1 MKNTPRIAASILP
14 SALMLLT
21 VSLFSQF
28 ALAQTV
34 RSLIPQPTKMTARPG
49 SFSLT
54 AKVHISSSPAFTDVA
69 RLWVE
74 ETFGRPMPVST
85 LSATGKPTGPTRVVF
100 EEQKNA
106 FPEDITGEAYRLR
119 IDPNRMYLTAAT
131 TAGAL
136 RGMQTLLQLAGL
148 QPDNRQLPA
157 LDLDDHPRF
166 DYRGMHLDVSR
177 HFFDLNFVKRYIDL
191 MALYKLNTFHWH
203 LTDGTGWRLEIKKYP
218 ALTEQAAWRTHRLWK
233 DWWNSPRRYSH
244 EGDPNAYGGYYTQDE
259 ARELVTYAARRGIT
273 VIPEIEMPGH
283 TEEVLA
289 VYPQLSCS
297 GKSYVNSEFCLGND
311 STFTFL
317 EDVLTE
323 VMAIFPSKYIHIGGD
338 EASTK
343 SWKTCPKCQAR
354 INQNNLADE
363 HALQSYGIRRMDK
376 FLTGKGRRL
385 VGWDEI
391 LQGDTP
397 EAPLAE
403 GATVM
408 SWRGEGG
415 GIAAAKK
422 GHDVL
427 MTPGNYLYFDSYQ
440 ANPTTQPE
448 AIGGFLPLQRVYS
461 YEPINIELTPA
472 QANYI
477 LGIQANLWAEY
488 ISTTEQVE
496 YMAFPRLL
504 ALAEVAWSDTAG
516 RSWPDFQRRLQDHYR
531 LLQGRN
537 VNYYRPSTSLDITT
551 TFQPDGKTA
560 RVKFE
565 SEQYQPQLRYTL
577 DGSPPTA
584 QSARYE
590 GPFTVSKSATVQAA
604 LFRDSSRIGA
614 VNTQEIDFH
623 KALNKPITYAIR
635 YTKSYVAQGD
645 GTLVNGNRGSFTYG
659 DKQWL
664 GFEGI
669 DMDVTIDLETVQPLT
684 DVQVGFMQLTGPG
697 VYMPRYLEVS
707 LSTDGNTFSAPV
719 RVQHAVPESK
729 SDLVI
734 QDLTVPLGGQS
745 ARYVRVFAKTNK
757 GYMFVDEI
765 RVH

>member
-1 MKNTPRIAASILP
+1 MKNTFRT
-14 SALMLLT
+14 SALTLL
-21 VSLFSQF
+21 SI
-28 ALAQTV
+28 ALLNLSGTAQTV
-34 RSLIPQPTKMTARPG
+34 RSLIPQPTKMTALPG

-54 AKVHISSSPAFTDVA
+54 ARLHISSSPAFADVA
-69 RLWVE
+69 RLWAE
-74 ETFGRPMPVST
+74 QTFGRTMPIST
-85 LSATGKPTGPTRVVF
+85 LSAKRKATGPTQVVF
-100 EEQKNA
+100 EQQTNV
-106 FPEDITGEAYRLR
+106 FPSGTALEAYRLR
-119 IDPNRMYLTAAT
+119 IAHNRVHLIAATAA
-131 TAGAL
+131 GAM

-148 QPDNRQLPA
+148 QPDTRQLPA
-157 LDLDDHPRF
+157 LELEDHPRF
-166 DYRGMHLDVSR
+166 GYRGMHLDVSR
-177 HFFDLNFVKRYIDL
+177 HFYDLVFVKRYIDL

-203 LTDGTGWRLEIKKYP
+203 LTDGPGWRLEIKKYP
-218 ALTEQAAWRTHRLWK
+218 ALTQQAAWRTHRTWK
-233 DWWNSPRRYSH
+233 EWWASPRRYSR
-244 EGDPNAYGGYYTQDE
+244 EGDPDAYGGYYTQE
-259 ARELVTYAARRGIT
+259 QARELVAYAARRGID

-283 TEEVLA
+283 SEEVLA
-289 VYPQLSCS
+289 VYPQFSCS
-297 GKSYVNSEFCLGND
+297 GKPYVNSEFCLGND

-317 EDVLTE
+317 EDVLSE
-323 VMAIFPSKYIHIGGD
+323 VLAIFPSKYIHIGGD
-338 EASTK
+338 EASTT

-354 INQNNLADE
+354 IRENHLADE

-376 FLTGKGRRL
+376 FLTAKGRRL

-427 MTPGNYLYFDSYQ
+427 MTPSNYLYFDSYQ

-461 YEPINIELTPA
+461 YEPINKELTDA
-472 QANYI
+472 QARYI
-477 LGIQANLWAEY
+477 LGIQANLWTEY
-488 ISTTEQVE
+488 IPTTEQVE
-496 YMAFPRLL
+496 YMVFPRML
-504 ALAEVAWSDTAG
+504 ALSEVAWSDTST

-531 LLQGRN
+531 LLQRRDA
-537 VNYYRPSTSLDITT
+537 NYYRPSTSLDITAA
-551 TFQPDGKTA
+551 FQPDGRTA
-560 RVKFE
+560 RVEFQ

-577 DGSPPTA
+577 DGSQPNS
-584 QSARYE
+584 QSPRYE
-590 GPFTVSKSATVQAA
+590 GPFTINKSARIQAA
-604 LFRDSSRIGA
+604 LFRDSSGIGA
-614 VNTQEIDFH
+614 VETHEIDFH
-623 KALNKPITYAIR
+623 KAIGKPITYAIP
-635 YTKSYVAQGD
+635 YTNSYTAQGD

-669 DMDVTIDLETVQPLT
+669 DMDVTIDLESVQPLT

-707 LSTDGNTFSAPV
+707 LSTDGKTFSDPV
-719 RVQHAVPESK
+719 RVQHTVPESK

-745 ARYVRVFAKTNK
+745 ARYVRLFAKKNK

>member
-1 MKNTPRIAASILP
+1 
-14 SALMLLT
+14 
-21 VSLFSQF
+21 
-28 ALAQTV
+28 
-34 RSLIPQPTKMTARPG
+34 MTARPG

-54 AKVHISSSPAFTDVA
+54 SGVRISSSPAFTDVA
-69 RLWVE
+69 QLWAE
-74 ETFGRPMPVST
+74 QTFGKAMPVST
-85 LSATGKPTGPTRVVF
+85 LSAKNKATGPVQVVF
-100 EEQKNA
+100 EQQKNA
-106 FPEDITGEAYRLR
+106 FPNDTTQEAYRLR
-119 IDPNRMYLTAAT
+119 IDPNRLYLTAAT

-148 QPDNRQLPA
+148 QPDVRQLPA
-157 LDLDDHPRF
+157 LELEDQPRF
-166 DYRGMHLDVSR
+166 GYRGMHLDVSR
-177 HFFDLNFVKRYIDL
+177 HFFDLAFVKRYIDL

-203 LTDGTGWRLEIKKYP
+203 LTDGTGWRLEIRKYP
-218 ALTEQAAWRTHRLWK
+218 ALTQQATWRTHRNWK
-233 DWWNSPRRYSH
+233 DWWKSPRRYSR

-259 ARELVTYAARRGIT
+259 ARELVAYAARRFIT

-283 TEEVLA
+283 SEEVLA

-297 GKSYVNSEFCLGND
+297 GKPYVNSEFCLGND

-323 VMAIFPSKYIHIGGD
+323 VLAIFPSKYIHIGGD
-338 EASTK
+338 EASTA

-354 INQNNLADE
+354 IKENHLADE

-376 FLTGKGRRL
+376 FLTSKGRQL

-403 GATVM
+403 RATVM

-427 MTPGNYLYFDSYQ
+427 MTPSNYLYFDSYQ

-461 YEPINIELTPA
+461 YEPINKELTAA
-472 QANYI
+472 QAKYI
-477 LGIQANLWAEY
+477 LGIQANLWTEY
-488 ISTTEQVE
+488 IPTTEQVE
-496 YMAFPRLL
+496 YMVFPRLL
-504 ALAEVAWSDTAG
+504 ALSEVAWSDTAG
-516 RSWPDFQRRLQDHYR
+516 RSWPNFQRRLQDHYR

-537 VNYYRPSTSLDITT
+537 VNYYRPSTSLDIITA
-551 TFQPDGKTA
+551 FQPDGKSA
-560 RVKFE
+560 RVE
-565 SEQYQPQLRYTL
+565 LQSEQYQPQLRYTL
-577 DGSPPTA
+577 DGSQPTA
-584 QSARYE
+584 RSSRYD

-614 VNTQEIDFH
+614 IIPQEVDFH
-623 KALNKPITYAIR
+623 KATNKPITYAIR
-635 YTKSYVAQGD
+635 YTNSYTAQGD

-664 GFEGI
+664 GFESI
-669 DMDVTIDLETVQPLT
+669 NMDVTIDLETVQPLT

-707 LSTDGNTFSAPV
+707 LSTDGKTFSDPV
-719 RVQHAVPESK
+719 RVQHTVPES
-729 SDLVI
+729 
-734 QDLTVPLGGQS
+734 QS
-745 ARYVRVFAKTNK
+745 ALVLVQFN
-757 GYMFVDEI
+757 
-765 RVH
+765 